1 MQKNV
6 EEIDKLMTRDRVAV
20 EGNFS
25 QTYSMDA
32 KSPLMDDKAT
42 LLLLRARSYRGCF
55 KPNRLHG
62 A

>member
-25 QTYSMDA
+25 QTYSVDA
-32 KSPLMDDKAT
+32 KSPLMDYKAT

-55 KPNRLHG
+55 
-62 A
+62 